1 MRPPPPSYYSRGMET
16 AAALVAFFILAAVV
30 HFTAR
35 QRPPKEPAMHPTATP
50 YHAAQRRH
58 GRLARAAA
66 SFYRAPLP
74 VRLECTEEEAL
85 SFDFG
90 GMEAKAHA
98 RVARLDAIAAQ
109 DRIEWAAMTDEEI
122 GLLRGHPKS
131 KRRADIA
138 WSKRY
143 SKARRAA
150 LGAK

>member
-1 MRPPPPSYYSRGMET
+1 MTPDLLN
-16 AAALVAFFILAAVV
+16 ALADLAPVSAFLCLVGVI
-30 HFTAR
+30 HFAAR
-35 QRPPKEPAMHPTATP
+35 QRQPKEPAMHPTATP

-58 GRLARAAA
+58 GRLARAVA

-74 VRLECTEEEAL
+74 VRLECTEEEAMD
-85 SFDFG
+85 FDFA
-90 GMEAKAHA
+90 GMEAKARA
-98 RVARLDAIAAQ
+98 KVARLAAIAAQ

-122 GLLRGHPKS
+122 GLLRSHPKS

-150 LGAK
+150 GGGR